1 MATKWILP
9 PTNLG
14 CVSFLRRDKNSV
26 ETHTGRNREMQFQ
39 NALNSLNQ
47 FTEGQVPGAPPGTR
61 AIFGRVQTLEELTTA
76 ILEDIRVARF
86 DSVSLDKI
94 RMCYA
99 LEQQQRNAIG
109 PNLSPKDTIAAYNQ
123 RLAHARV
130 QNNDP
135 AGGWNSVRPALQL
148 SIRTA
153 LMNGCIGMSLGSP
166 GSDEP
171 EFRRAVDLIEEARRV
186 WSMVDGAVRG
196 RTLEETFLRGVK
208 VLLAEAL
215 IKSYNH
221 NPTSPSDQKKKL
233 ADIKAIADWV
243 IESFNRNPRPP
254 ESERR
259 QGFMGDDAWWNIY
272 YAHYATPL
280 AKAYSFRGFVFA
292 HTGLQVDLSRKEEMC
307 CAAAK
312 EYITAAGW
320 MSIDEPERAN
330 SLWNAIFAMCSSE
343 AYYHKE
349 DFRVLADMARGSY
362 KWFEDY
368 FLNHRNPPEH
378 IGTTALKDVLT
389 SEWYPDVKKDA
400 DVMAK
405 LLKDVWKERITTY
418 GEKEE
423 AVGGVDIWRKL
434 DERLRMGLEEKMGWA

>member
-1 MATKWILP
+1 MAAERILY

-14 CVSFLRRDKNSV
+14 CVSFLHRSERESSIQ
-26 ETHTGRNREMQFQ
+26 THTGGNREMQFQ
-39 NALNSLNQ
+39 NALNSLHQ
-47 FTEGQVPGAPPGTR
+47 FTEGQVPGAAPGTR

-94 RMCYA
+94 RLCYA

-109 PNLSPKDTIAAYNQ
+109 PGLSPRDTIVAYNQ
-123 RLAHARV
+123 RLTQH
-130 QNNDP
+130 NGIGDY
-135 AGGWNSVRPALQL
+135 GWNNVRPALQL

-153 LMNGCIGMSLGSP
+153 LMNGCIKMGLDAP

-171 EFRRAVDLIEEARRV
+171 EFRRAVELIEEAR
-186 WSMVDGAVRG
+186 WMWPMVDGAVRG

-208 VLLAEAL
+208 ILLAEAL

-221 NPTSPSDQKKKL
+221 NPTSPGDQKKKL

-243 IESFNRNPRPP
+243 IDSFNRNPTPP

-259 QGFMGDDAWWNIY
+259 QGLMGEDAWWNIY

-292 HTGLQVDLSRKEEMC
+292 HTGLQVDLNRKEEMC

-330 SLWNAIFAMCSSE
+330 NLWNAIFAMCSSE

-349 DFRVLADMARGSY
+349 DFRVLADMARGSCE
-362 KWFEDY
+362 WFDDY
-368 FLNHRNPPEH
+368 FINHRNLPEH

-389 SEWYPDVKKDA
+389 SDWYPDVKEDA

-405 LLKDVWKERITTY
+405 LLKDVWKERATKY

-423 AVGGVDIWRKL
+423 AIGGAEIWRKL
-434 DERLRMGLEEKMGWA
+434 DERLRTGLEEKMGWT